1 MWHEHTYSYK
11 QEDLDMKKTQLTL
24 IGLVLAIVFA
34 FANPAYGGNLVL
46 DVKADLNAFD
56 AVLGDPSISAGT
68 GCQFYV
74 PGVIFEAGTDNPI
87 GTFHCWGWDALC
99 DGGTAVVVSQEF
111 NLDGRGKI
119 QVQGIEDEGPRAVT
133 GGTGQYRNVRGE
145 MTGADL
151 SAFPDFTVTFKLIG
165 AKSK

>member
-1 MWHEHTYSYK
+1 
-11 QEDLDMKKTQLTL
+11 MKKTQLNF
-24 IGLVLAIVFA
+24 IGLVLAMVFA
-34 FANPAYGGNLVL
+34 FTNPAYGGTLVL
-46 DVKADLNAFD
+46 DVKADVGAFD
-56 AVLGDPSISAGT
+56 AAFAGIGT
-68 GCQFYV
+68 GCAFYV

-99 DGGTAVVVSQEF
+99 DGGIGGAAVVVSQEF

-119 QVQGIEDEGPRAVT
+119 QVQGVEDEGPRAVT

-151 SAFPDFTVTFKLIG
+151 SGFPDFTVTFKLIG